1 MGAIASRSRTILAA
15 AGVAAAAVLLAW
27 VFLGNRGAPA
37 AAVGDGAD
45 GDYWHDCCGTIE
57 LRRGELVLEGAER
70 VSYTIAKDGAGHYLL
85 PDTYVGTWEHR
96 GFEVDGSRPPL
107 KLRLDKFPKPE
118 RVVLPAASGSYSF
131 KREVK
136 RR

>member
-1 MGAIASRSRTILAA
+1 MGGLANRRGTILAA
-15 AGVAAAAVLLAW
+15 AVVAAAAVLLSLF
-27 VFLGNRGAPA
+27 FLGNRGPRAGP
-37 AAVGDGAD
+37 VGDGAD
-45 GDYWHDCCGTIE
+45 GAYWHDCCGTIE
-57 LRRGELVLEGAER
+57 LRRGELLLEGAER
-70 VSYTIAKDGAGHYLL
+70 VSYTIGSDEAGPYVL

-96 GFEVDGSRPPL
+96 GFETDGSRPPL

-118 RVVLPAASGSYSF
+118 RIVLPAASGSYSF